1 MSNEAPPTSNN
12 ELPKELVQRA
22 ELAMNAAHY
31 LYNAKNL
38 LDNEAFNAI
47 LEAELKAM
55 AQLCEA
61 CGGAMCDEYCPVFRY
76 TFDISKFVS
85 EPKCENGES

>member
-1 MSNEAPPTSNN
+1 MPN

-22 ELAMNAAHY
+22 ELAVSAAQY
-31 LYNAKNL
+31 LNNAKNL
-38 LDNEAFNAI
+38 LDNEAFDAI

-76 TFDISKFVS
+76 TFDISKLTGDK
-85 EPKCENGES
+85 KCETGAS